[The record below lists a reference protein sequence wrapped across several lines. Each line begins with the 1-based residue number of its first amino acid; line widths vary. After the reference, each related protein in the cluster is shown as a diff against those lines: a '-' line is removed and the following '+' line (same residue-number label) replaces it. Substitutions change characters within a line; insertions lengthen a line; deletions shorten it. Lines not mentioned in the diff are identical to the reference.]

1 MRIGLALEVQ
11 GAGVVTPSFADGIA
25 VVNVQ
30 SPPISSAPLT
40 TMVRSRENLRESGVG
55 DGSSLGPGLTCV
67 SV

>member
-30 SPPISSAPLT
+30 SP
-40 TMVRSRENLRESGVG
+40 TMVRLSENLPEGGVG